1 MAAMKTEGA
10 KSPEVSD
17 DGFLGCRLQILQPA
31 KGYRAGIDAVMLAAS
46 LQAKAG
52 EHVLDLGAGVGT
64 ASLCL
69 AHRLNEV
76 RVTGLE
82 VQSDLVALAKQNA
95 ERNDLAGRVTF
106 TEGSAMEKA
115 AALSAKQVAYGSFD
129 HVMTNPPF
137 YDEDKVWSSPDVGKA
152 TAHAFT
158 HANLQSWVEVTC
170 AMAKPKGTVTFVH
183 RADALPD
190 LLAHIGKR
198 LGALVAFPLWP
209 REGEPAK
216 RILLRGT
223 KGSKAPFIMAPGLT
237 LHRPEGGF
245 TQEAA
250 AILKDGGALPLST
263 SQSTSLSTA

>member
-1 MAAMKTEGA
+1 MAAMKTESAG
-10 KSPEVSD
+10 SPETTD

-46 LQAKAG
+46 LRAKAS

-69 AHRLNEV
+69 AHRLREI
-76 RVTGLE
+76 RVTGLD
-82 VQSDLVALAKQNA
+82 VQADLVALAKQNA
-95 ERNDLAGRVTF
+95 ERNDLTGRASFV
-106 TEGSAMEKA
+106 EGSAMEKA
-115 AALSAKQVAYGSFD
+115 AALAEKQVAYGSFD

-137 YDEDKVWSSPDVGKA
+137 YEEDKVWSSPDAGKA

-158 HANLQSWVEVTC
+158 SANFQSWVEVAC

-190 LLAHIGKR
+190 LLSHIGNR
-198 LGALVAFPLWP
+198 LGALVVFPLWP

-245 TQEAA
+245 TQEAE
-250 AILKDGGALPLST
+250 AILKDGGAL
-263 SQSTSLSTA
+263 SLSTA